1 MTPAQLAELRIQGV
15 ITDREYDVLLLR
27 LKGISQRSISIALG
41 ISRSA
46 VRERLDNADRK
57 ITAHRKDAA

>member
-1 MTPAQLAELRIQGV
+1 MTPAQLLELRIQGV

>member
-1 MTPAQLAELRIQGV
+1 MTPAELAALRNANV
-15 ITDREYDVLLLR
+15 ITDREYDVLILR

>member
-1 MTPAQLAELRIQGV
+1 MTPTQLAALRIQGV